1 MHNNAS
7 ILALHLLRPSQTVNG
22 ETSQKIPPNLSKPS
36 CRCCLHSWAQTS
48 PQFAVN
54 VNFASFAACWSCIF
68 PSENNNWR
76 RKRGHQEDWST
87 CFSQS
92 HRWRCATS
100 SRTSPKLSTRFH
112 SSIYI
117 IIYIEREISRSIQMA
132 DAGRCDMLC
141 LYNGTWLVRFML
153 TCCGSLSR
161 QGIEDQFQR
170 NAWVSTPQDL
180 DAIWHAPSYSVA
192 VQSRSGWL
200 PLHTASAGSRKIVN
214 FKICQMMQLDVIML
228 LSLSV
233 MVFIPFHTCH

>member
-7 ILALHLLRPSQTVNG
+7 ILALHLLRPSQTVNR
-22 ETSQKIPPNLSKPS
+22 ETSPKIPPNLSKPS

-117 IIYIEREISRSIQMA
+117 IIYRERERFHVAYKWQMLA
-132 DAGRCDMLC
+132 DAGRCWQMLAD
-141 LYNGTWLVRFML
+141 V
-153 TCCGSLSR
+153 TCCAFTMALG
-161 QGIEDQFQR
+161 
-170 NAWVSTPQDL
+170 
-180 DAIWHAPSYSVA
+180 
-192 VQSRSGWL
+192 
-200 PLHTASAGSRKIVN
+200 
-214 FKICQMMQLDVIML
+214 
-228 LSLSV
+228 
-233 MVFIPFHTCH
+233 